1 MESKAEKD
9 KRIQREKAILKYS
22 DPMEAARKAKLY
34 LGSTAELFLSTR
46 KDKKYMIKNPQGYY
60 VHFGAMGYEDFT
72 HHLDE
77 KRRQDYLKRSTNIK
91 GNWKAD
97 KYSPNNLAI
106 HILW

>member
-1 MESKAEKD
+1 MEHKWEKE
-9 KRIQREKAILKYS
+9 KRIEREKSILKYS
-22 DPMEAARKAKLY
+22 DPLEASRKTKLY
-34 LGSTAELFLSTR
+34 LGPNAQLFFSTR
-46 KDKKYMIKNPQGYY
+46 KDKKYMVQTPQGHW

-72 HHLDE
+72 KHLDE